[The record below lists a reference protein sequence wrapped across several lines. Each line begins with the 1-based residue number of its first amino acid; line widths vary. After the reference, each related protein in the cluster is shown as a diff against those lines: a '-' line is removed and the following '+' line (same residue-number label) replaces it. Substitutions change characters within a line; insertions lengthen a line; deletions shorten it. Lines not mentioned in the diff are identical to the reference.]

1 MTPVRSQ
8 KLQFIKQCAWVLGL
22 MLIGL
27 FLAVKLL
34 SFTSSNTTA
43 PIIAALIDAKATL
56 FWPLFILRL
65 AIYSSLIWLSPRAFR
80 HFRHAEISRAECTK
94 IRWSVVRI
102 LLVYELLF
110 GLNIIQ
116 WI

>member
-1 MTPVRSQ
+1 M
-8 KLQFIKQCAWVLGL
+8 F
-22 MLIGL
+22 IGL

-65 AIYSSLIWLSPRAFR
+65 AIYSSLIWLSPRVFR
-80 HFRHAEISRAECTK
+80 HFRHSEISRAECTK

>member
-1 MTPVRSQ
+1 MIAVRSQ
-8 KLQFIKQCAWVLGL
+8 KLQFIKQGAWVLGL

-34 SFTSSNTTA
+34 SFTSSNATA
-43 PIIAALIDAKATL
+43 PFIAALIDAKATL
-56 FWPLFILRL
+56 FWPLLIVRL
-65 AIYSSLIWLSPRAFR
+65 AIYCSLIWLTPRVFK
-80 HFRHAEISRAECTK
+80 HFRHAEMSRAECTK